1 MRVALTVLGVAVI
14 LVGCALPPERVER
27 DRIIMAAVQPCKER
41 HAERLYNLDMMSVNP
56 DGTVRYWYK
65 GGQVSASQEISNC
78 LADAT
83 KGLRFGPWLSGRLV
97 KASSAEVAITSEG
110 KENLIP
116 VRVNGVLGTM
126 ALRPNADFTFLTAG
140 YAQRAGVRVVRESPT
155 IRIRTGGQSVLA
167 PFARARIIEVG
178 TAQVEVADV
187 VIYEQVRDLPGVD
200 GVIGKPLLSHFKVNV
215 DKVNARVKLDPFRQ
229 P

>member
-1 MRVALTVLGVAVI
+1 MRVALMVLGVAVA
-14 LVGCALPPERVER
+14 GCALPPERVER

-41 HAERLYNLDMMSVNP
+41 HAERLYNVDMMSVNP

-65 GGQVSASQEISNC
+65 GGQVSAAQDITNC

-97 KASSAEVAITSEG
+97 KASAAEVAITSEG
-110 KENLIP
+110 KDSLIP

-126 ALRPNADFTFLTAG
+126 ALRPNADFTFLTSA

-155 IRIRTGGQSVLA
+155 IRIRTGGQSVAA
-167 PFARARIIEVG
+167 PFARARIIEIG
-178 TAQVEVADV
+178 AAQVEAADV

-200 GVIGKPLLSHFKVNV
+200 GVLGKPLLSHFKVNI
-215 DKVNARVKLDPFRQ
+215 DKANARLKLEPYRR